1 KAIKKL
7 ELKPHRNTTFVNLDR
22 VRCSV
27 EELSGYTPSDEAI
40 WKSIRSVTLQR
51 LHREFLW
58 KCIHNTFRVGDF
70 WLNINT
76 MESRH
81 ECHTCGVSESLE
93 HIALECKVSGQQTIW
108 DLTQQLW
115 SKKYKQWPKMNWGL
129 IL

>member
-1 KAIKKL
+1 P
-7 ELKPHRNTTFVNLDR
+7 KPHRNTTFVNLDR

-58 KCIHNTFRVGDF
+58 KSIHNTFRVGDF
-70 WLNINT
+70 WLHINT
-76 MESRH
+76 MEFRH

-93 HIALECKVSGQQTIW
+93 HIALECKVSGQQIIW
-108 DLTQQLW
+108 DLTKQLW
-115 SKKYKQWPKMNWGL
+115 SKKYNQWPKMNWGL